1 MNRGQALHRLQTLD
15 LELETIQRRSAAIQA
30 SLSENETLLLARQAV
45 IAAEKEH
52 RKWMI
57 HTRDL
62 ELEIEGL
69 GSKISSSE
77 RRLYGGRVI
86 NPKELNDLQGEIASL
101 KRRCK
106 SLEDQVLEAMVHGE
120 AAEAALEQSRAGLAD
135 AEALWQTNQSTLMA
149 ESAELEQR
157 LSQLHIEREHLCQRI
172 APEDLATYDKLRARF
187 GAIAVSALRD
197 GVCNFCAVAPSST
210 KLKAIRSGNELLPCG
225 NCGRILVAL

>member
-86 NPKELNDLQGEIASL
+86 NPKELNDLQGEITSL

-135 AEALWQTNQSTLMA
+135 AEALWQANQSTLMA

-157 LSQLHIEREHLCQRI
+157 LSQLHIEREHLRQRI

-225 NCGRILVAL
+225 NCGRILVTL